1 MLTHVDPPV
10 PRRATTEEAGQVAEL
25 WLRSRRAAVPAIP
38 APVHSDEEVRAH
50 FALVIAGCEVWVLD
64 GAEGAVVA
72 LLVLRP
78 GWVDQ
83 LYVDPARTGQGLGS
97 ALLDLAKS
105 RAGGALDL
113 WTFERNVGARR
124 FYERHGFAEVATTAG
139 DNEEGA
145 PDVRYRWTPTSV
157 TPAGARGGST

>member
-1 MLTHVDPPV
+1 
-10 PRRATTEEAGQVAEL
+10 VAEL

-64 GAEGAVVA
+64 GAEGPSVA

-83 LYVDPARTGQGLGS
+83 LYVDPARTGRAS
-97 ALLDLAKS
+97 VPHCSTWPSPA
-105 RAGGALDL
+105 AGGRSTSGRSNA
-113 WTFERNVGARR
+113 TSARGASTSVT
-124 FYERHGFAEVATTAG
+124 GFARGRNTAG